1 MVPDTNSISINEL
14 PGVAT
19 SHNNVEYCFNYSK
32 FNHVVLQIKLVKF
45 LLKFQLSYLHTK
57 RPLTVF
63 NFVSLLMIL
72 TPNLSFAFFLVPQRV
87 RCRHLNIRAY
97 GIFVI
102 FFSENIIYFH
112 FFTVLYCTK

>member
-45 LLKFQLSYLHTK
+45 PLKSQLSYLHTK
-57 RPLTVF
+57 RLLTATKKYSEF
-63 NFVSLLMIL
+63 IFIIFKGSIK
-72 TPNLSFAFFLVPQRV
+72 LSSCNDPFLDHCFLVNFFL
-87 RCRHLNIRAY
+87 
-97 GIFVI
+97 
-102 FFSENIIYFH
+102 
-112 FFTVLYCTK
+112 

>member
-45 LLKFQLSYLHTK
+45 PLKFQLSYLHTK
-57 RPLTVF
+57 RLVTVF

-72 TPNLSFAFFLVPQRV
+72 RDLASRLRPTPNGKRQAAA
-87 RCRHLNIRAY
+87 CRK
-97 GIFVI
+97 
-102 FFSENIIYFH
+102 SKKIILF
-112 FFTVLYCTK
+112 

>member
-1 MVPDTNSISINEL
+1 MKWYRIPIVNEL

-45 LLKFQLSYLHTK
+45 PLKFQLSYLHTK
-57 RPLTVF
+57 RLLTVF

-72 TPNLSFAFFLVPQRV
+72 TPNLGFAFSLVPERV
-87 RCRHLNIRAY
+87 RCTQ
-97 GIFVI
+97 
-102 FFSENIIYFH
+102 S
-112 FFTVLYCTK
+112 